1 MLIFGALSLLVTL
14 GDTARLFLRAHDHSG
29 VAVGLWGV
37 WSLALVMPLAW
48 AIRDRGRP
56 NVRSGRD
63 VGMGRDVGWNYLVLG
78 YGTAILALRIVEIS
92 MAR

>member
-1 MLIFGALSLLVTL
+1 VLVFGALSLLVTL

-29 VAVGLWGV
+29 VAIGVWSV

-48 AIRDRGRP
+48 AIRELRRP
-56 NVRSGRD
+56 NVRTRD
-63 VGMGRDVGWNYLVLG
+63 VARNYLVLG